1 MSTLKKITYSMIILL
16 SSFFC
21 LSLSEFAQ
29 AEETGAFTYE
39 VVFPENQHSDQGYF
53 DLRMTPSQKQ
63 TVQIKLVNMSK
74 EAPVTINVQRNTV
87 KTNSNGVLEYGPNT
101 IKADKSANVDFD
113 SLVTVPESVTLEK
126 GETKMLDIEI
136 QMPEE
141 SFDGVVAGG
150 IQLQKQETEAEKKEE
165 AKKTGVVN
173 KYAFLV
179 GLVLSETDAVVEP
192 EITFNS
198 IYPDLSNYRNAIFVN
213 FSNTQRTFIGDLSVE
228 FEVRKKSSS
237 TILYDTK
244 KTDMKMAPTSMMN
257 FPLLLNGNEMQ
268 AGNYTGHVLVSSGDK
283 RWEWEQDFE
292 ITKEEADKFNKQDV
306 SLVQDKGLNWKIV
319 FLIVV
324 GVLVVVGVIIA
335 IIYFSK
341 KKKRKVTKQKKSN
354 KNKKKNTGNKSGNTK
369 K

>member
-1 MSTLKKITYSMIILL
+1 MDKLRKLTYSVIIIL

-21 LSLSEFAQ
+21 VTLSEYAQ

-63 TVQIKLVNMSK
+63 TVQIKLINMSK
-74 EAPVTINVQRNTV
+74 DAPVTIDVKRNTV

-101 IKADKSANVDFD
+101 IKLDKSAAIDFD
-113 SLVTVPESVTLEK
+113 SLVSVPESVTLAA
-126 GETKMLDIEI
+126 GETKNLDIEI
-136 QMPEE
+136 QMPEQ

-150 IQLQKQETEAEKKEE
+150 IQLEKKDTDED
-165 AKKTGVVN
+165 KKKQNKETGVVN

-179 GLVLSETDAVVEP
+179 GVLLTETDANVEP

-228 FEVRKKSSS
+228 FEVRKKGSS
-237 TILYDTK
+237 TVLYDTK

-268 AGNYTGHVLVSSGDK
+268 PGDYTGHVVVTSGDK
-283 RWEWEQDFE
+283 RWEWEEDFE
-292 ITKEEADKFNKQDV
+292 ITKEQAEKFNKQDV
-306 SLVQDKGLNWKIV
+306 SLVQDKGLNWKMIL
-319 FLIVV
+319 LIVG
-324 GVLVVVGVIIA
+324 GVLILVIVILVII
-335 IIYFSK
+335 YLYK
-341 KKKRKVTKQKKSN
+341 NRKN
-354 KNKKKNTGNKSGNTK
+354 KNKKIVKNKKKAAGNKKKSTK